1 MTRNILLI
9 LFSFITSTYFQ
20 ACAKA
25 YDLCNNNGNFNPQA
39 LFGGHDKDPVVGRYS
54 KVNKS
59 TKKAKLCDLNL
70 NVPKTVSCTC
80 DGYPS
85 RWVIDF
91 VQEYINGSYTPQ
103 QFKDAMDREGSLYAK
118 LCPKKCSSPTTSGE
132 EVSYYIKS

>member
-20 ACAKA
+20 ACAKT

-39 LFGGHDKDPVVGRYS
+39 LFGGYNKDPVGRYY

-59 TKKAKLCDLNL
+59 TKKAELCGLNL
-70 NVPKTVSCTC
+70 TVPKTVSCKC

-91 VQEYINGSYTPQ
+91 VQEYVEGNYTRQ
-103 QFKDAMDREGSLYAK
+103 QFKDAMDTKGSLYAK
-118 LCPKKCSSPTTSGE
+118 LCPKKCSSPTAHSE
-132 EVSYYIKS
+132 EISEG